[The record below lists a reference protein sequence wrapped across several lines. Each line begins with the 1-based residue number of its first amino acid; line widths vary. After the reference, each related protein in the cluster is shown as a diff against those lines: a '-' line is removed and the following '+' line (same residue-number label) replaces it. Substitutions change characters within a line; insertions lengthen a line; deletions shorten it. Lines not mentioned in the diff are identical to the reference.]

1 MSMIDTIEVRPSADE
16 LLRHTIRT
24 EREHRLAYEE
34 TLARSGL
41 TKPAWN
47 ALTEEER
54 EEFRIINRL
63 VWVDM
68 PECDEGIPFRP

>member
-1 MSMIDTIEVRPSADE
+1 MIDTLAPSPSADE

-34 TLARSGL
+34 TLAQSGL

-47 ALTEEER
+47 ALSEEER
-54 EEFRIINRL
+54 EELRIINRL
-63 VWVDM
+63 VWADM
-68 PECDEGIPFRP
+68 PECDEAVPFRP